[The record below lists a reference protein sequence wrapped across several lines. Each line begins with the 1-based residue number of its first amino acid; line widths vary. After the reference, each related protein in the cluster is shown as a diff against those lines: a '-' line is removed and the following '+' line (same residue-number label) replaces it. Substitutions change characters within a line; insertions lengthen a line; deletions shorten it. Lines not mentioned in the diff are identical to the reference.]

1 MKPGCLCLLLA
12 CSCVTV
18 LPWYP
23 GKAAL
28 RNVRLSLSE
37 NIPSHQGTP
46 MCVQQDLKVLIP
58 LMMRDLPN
66 YANRVTQRARRRSRE
81 VDIFSYVLI
90 AGNPEFAPLPTA
102 ANLSSSPSPTEPI
115 EQVFFTTLERQYTAG
130 RPVQIQ
136 QFHRLLLTKSQNGWI
151 LVMMESQLGTYPV
164 KLSPTPPRNS
174 SNGTIAQAV
183 NLWLR
188 DCQAGE
194 IKGG

>member
-1 MKPGCLCLLLA
+1 MKPGYLCLLLA

-18 LPWYP
+18 LPSDL
-23 GKAAL
+23 GSAESS
-28 RNVRLSLSE
+28 VRLSLNE
-37 NIPSHQGTP
+37 NIPPHQKMGL
-46 MCVQQDLKVLIP
+46 CVQHLKVLIP